1 MAKEWKDDLEEL
13 CEKITEEIS
22 EANKKLEKTGG
33 KMTAGDLEY
42 IDKLTHALKSI
53 KTTLAMAEADDE
65 YSDEYSGARGG
76 RGRGS
81 NARRDSMGR
90 YSREMRGGNSYAY
103 EGGRS
108 NNYSG
113 YSGRGYSRDDA
124 RSEMMEQLRDIEMS
138 ARDDRTRRMV
148 QEWIRQAERE

>member
-1 MAKEWKDDLEEL
+1 MDKL
-13 CEKITEEIS
+13 CK
-22 EANKKLEKTGG
+22 
-33 KMTAGDLEY
+33 Y
-42 IDKLTHALKSI
+42 IDKELDELENKVGMGGKLSRADIEDGKNLAKFKMALLTNE
-53 KTTLAMAEADDE
+53 AMESDE
-65 YSDEYSGARGG
+65 GYSDEYSGARNG

-103 EGGRS
+103 EGG
-108 NNYSG
+108 N
-113 YSGRGYSRDDA
+113 YSGRGYSREDA
-124 RSEMMEQLRDIEMS
+124 RSEMMEQLRDIEMN